1 MQEALVKYLSN
12 YWPHL
17 TLVIGLA
24 MMVAIATWYFSK
36 KYYYRTGRV
45 ISNENKCSKIDHLIS
60 LKLNPL
66 ESAIT
71 QIHTSLNSLV
81 VYLKSRDGL
90 MDVTLFKAFSPI
102 QLTEAGKYTLEL
114 MGGKKFVEENL
125 EELFKSLE
133 SYEVDTPP
141 DNPNLAPL

>member
-1 MQEALVKYLSN
+1 MASLDPRDRSGHDGSDCYLVL
-12 YWPHL
+12 
-17 TLVIGLA
+17 
-24 MMVAIATWYFSK
+24 FK
-36 KYYYRTGRV
+36 KILLQDRQGNFKR
-45 ISNENKCSKIDHLIS
+45 NKCSKIDHLIS